1 MNDEA
6 RLWLQYAD
14 ENRRVAVLCFESG
27 LFNPCLQNAQ
37 QAVEKSLKALCLAIG
52 LPLKKT
58 HSIAELIADL
68 RCAGSSLNFVEDDI
82 DLLDSVYL
90 PSKYPLGSVLPNFNP
105 DTSLAQR
112 CLALANYVLSEA
124 QNRLKTGTSKPTEQ

>member
-1 MNDEA
+1 MNDES
-6 RLWLQYAD
+6 RLWLQYAE

-68 RCAGSSLNFVEDDI
+68 RCAGIRLNFVEDDI

-105 DTSLAQR
+105 DNSLAQC
-112 CLALANYVLSEA
+112 CLALANSVLSEV
-124 QNRLKTGTSKPTEQ
+124 QNRLETGMNKPKEQ